1 MPEPEG
7 ERYYYA
13 DGKKVGLTTSHRF
26 MAVKTPE
33 EGDDRRGATAFD
45 VPVDGAQILEL
56 PEYDLALIALPD
68 AGGSTA
74 PEERRFDAVRGAV
87 AAASDITSG
96 PEVYETT
103 EPGLRP

>member
-33 EGDDRRGATAFD
+33 EEDDRRA
-45 VPVDGAQILEL
+45 
-56 PEYDLALIALPD
+56 
-68 AGGSTA
+68 
-74 PEERRFDAVRGAV
+74 
-87 AAASDITSG
+87 
-96 PEVYETT
+96 
-103 EPGLRP
+103 RPR